1 MGSWKSLTQDYDTL
15 DPEVKKKV
23 KKQDYIDD
31 SLQDYKELTN
41 SLKNIKILT
50 YSELLENARTRLEL
64 DNDNKN
70 NT

>member
-1 MGSWKSLTQDYDTL
+1 MGSWKSLTQEYDRL
-15 DPEVKKKV
+15 DPDVKKKV
-23 KKQDYIDD
+23 KKKDYIDD
-31 SLQDYKELTN
+31 SLQAYKELTN

-64 DNDNKN
+64 DKDNKN